1 MSVEGRALNCWQL
14 WAKVEAPNIMLNR
27 LNWEHLNA
35 WFYLCLKK
43 QVASQLPDVGE
54 LQRVAREHG
63 PAMLS
68 QVTTCQRETT
78 CFPKTLGRE
87 PSGFHVSLSLKKLNL
102 GTPKRMS
109 LHPEKIDAG
118 TCQQRKKF

>member
-63 PAMLS
+63 TSNAFAGDYVSKGDDLLS
-68 QVTTCQRETT
+68 
-78 CFPKTLGRE
+78 
-87 PSGFHVSLSLKKLNL
+87 
-102 GTPKRMS
+102 
-109 LHPEKIDAG
+109 
-118 TCQQRKKF
+118 